1 MASDPVTFIIY
12 LLIASILL
20 WLCLYLASSWIIS
33 KEYASNKKLML
44 LISAII
50 LVLLV
55 PLISGGIG
63 SLLGDVGTLFAD
75 LRNLVVKGGSSQ
87 TGVFTIIIAFLLF
100 MLILKFLCG
109 MERWD
114 KVLWI
119 SLIGLF
125 LLYCFYS
132 AFPELMSLGSVF

>member
-20 WLCLYLASSWIIS
+20 WLCLYLASSWRIS

-55 PLISGGIG
+55 PLISGAIG
-63 SLLGDVGTLFAD
+63 SLLGDVGTII
-75 LRNLVVKGGSSQ
+75 RRSSKSCCQ
-87 TGVFTIIIAFLLF
+87 RR
-100 MLILKFLCG
+100 ILSDRC
-109 MERWD
+109 
-114 KVLWI
+114 I
-119 SLIGLF
+119 HNHYCIPT
-125 LLYCFYS
+125 LYVNTQI
-132 AFPELMSLGSVF
+132 LMWNGTMG